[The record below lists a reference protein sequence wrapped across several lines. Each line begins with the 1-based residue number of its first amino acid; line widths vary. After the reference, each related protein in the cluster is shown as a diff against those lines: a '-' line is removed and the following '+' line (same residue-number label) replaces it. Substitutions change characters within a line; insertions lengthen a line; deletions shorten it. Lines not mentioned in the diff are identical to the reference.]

1 MVISE
6 VPLGKEEGLM
16 SSAEV
21 AQHLGINMNN
31 LRQIQSRKSLA
42 WVKKVGRNVYYRES
56 EVIAY
61 GNKRAARNKS

>member
-1 MVISE
+1 
-6 VPLGKEEGLM
+6 M

-31 LRQIQSRKSLA
+31 LRQIQSRKTLV
-42 WVKKVGRNVYYRES
+42 WVKKLGRNVYYREA

-61 GNKRAARNKS
+61 GIRRAARNKS